1 MDPRLVSDGKALDVA
16 FDAGQ
21 GKPKRTAEVTLTGVC
36 VCVCVCVCV
45 NDCSYMRI

>member
-21 GKPKRTAEVTLTGVC
+21 GKPKRSAEVTLTGAYLMC
-36 VCVCVCVCV
+36 VFECVFTCV
-45 NDCSYMRI
+45 